1 VVRRSRHDTPAI
13 SRRPP
18 PAWTPALPSPGS
30 VPVPSA
36 PGSVPALSSAGSV
49 PGRSEHLAGPVSSPA
64 QAAHERVV
72 QGPGAPLDPATRD
85 LARAR
90 WGFDFSGVRVHH
102 DERAD
107 DAAYGMS
114 AQAYSWADRIVF
126 RQGRYAPHTDAG
138 RSLLLHELGH
148 VVEQG
153 WLPSRGPE
161 AARAPGGGVR
171 APGGA
176 RAPVVLRQPAPPSQ
190 SPGTYIIVYGS
201 GRVNPETP
209 VDHNV
214 GQAFKLAAE
223 AKRREIIARL
233 GKQAAQNTI
242 VFEYTPTEDE
252 LKNVLNKAYSLPVQ
266 EIHVFSHGW
275 DEGANLGGPEPALG
289 KKAPDTE
296 PQKRRLIKE
305 DLGDYQIRFADQPT
319 VVFYGCNIGNLSGVP
334 FGDPPFAQQLSDELG
349 VRVVASTTSSH
360 FAPGPFGLS
369 QVPDKPGVM
378 REFTPSAGAV
388 DARLKQA
395 ESLVDQIVAKVK
407 QAKGGLLKVIKATQ
421 EAYALQARLDQ
432 QLRWLNRVLADPR
445 FPVADRAA
453 QQSRVD
459 ALAKRARAALK

>member
-1 VVRRSRHDTPAI
+1 MRRSRHDTPATP
-13 SRRPP
+13 RRPP
-18 PAWTPALPSPGS
+18 PAPVSTLSPPGS
-30 VPVPSA
+30 VPGGA
-36 PGSVPALSSAGSV
+36 
-49 PGRSEHLAGPVSSPA
+49 EHHLAGPVSGAA

-72 QGPGAPLDPATRD
+72 QGPGAPLDAATRD
-85 LARAR
+85 LACAR

-107 DAAYGMS
+107 EAAYGMS

-153 WLPSRGPE
+153 WRSSPGPGT
-161 AARAPGGGVR
+161 ARAP
-171 APGGA
+171 A
-176 RAPVVLRQPAPPSQ
+176 VLRQPAPPGQ

-201 GRVNPETP
+201 GRVNPQTP

-214 GQAFKLAAE
+214 GQAFKRAAE
-223 AKRREIIARL
+223 AKRREIVARL

-252 LKNVLNKAYSLPVQ
+252 LKNVLNKAYPLPVQ

-305 DLGDYQIRFADQPT
+305 DLGNYKIQFADQPT
-319 VVFYGCNIGNLSGVP
+319 VVFYGCNIGNPSGIP
-334 FGDPPFAQQLSDELG
+334 LGDPPFAQQLSDEFG
-349 VRVVASTTSSH
+349 VRVVAPTTSSH

-445 FPVADRAA
+445 FTVADRAA
-453 QQSRVD
+453 RQSRVD
-459 ALAKRARAALK
+459 ALTKRARAALK

>member
-1 VVRRSRHDTPAI
+1 MRRSRHDTPAI
-13 SRRPP
+13 PRRPP
-18 PAWTPALPSPGS
+18 PARAPILPPPGPAPAPPSSGSTPALASSG
-30 VPVPSA
+30 SA
-36 PGSVPALSSAGSV
+36 PTLPSSGSAPALAPSGSM
-49 PGRSEHLAGPVSSPA
+49 PGRSEHLAGPVSSAA
-64 QAAHERVV
+64 QTAHERVV
-72 QGPGAPLDPATRD
+72 RGPGAPLDAATRD
-85 LARAR
+85 LAHAR

-107 DAAYGMS
+107 EAAYGMA

-148 VVEQG
+148 VAEQG
-153 WLPSRGPE
+153 RE
-161 AARAPGGGVR
+161 PGR
-171 APGGA
+171 P
-176 RAPVVLRQPAPPSQ
+176 PVVLRQPAPPSQ

-223 AKRREIIARL
+223 AKRREIVARL
-233 GKQAAQNTI
+233 GKQAGQNTI

-252 LKNVLNKAYSLPVQ
+252 LKNVLNKAYPLPVQ

-275 DEGANLGGPEPALG
+275 DEGANLGGPEPAPG

-305 DLGDYQIRFADQPT
+305 DLGDYRIQFADQPT

-334 FGDPPFAQQLSDELG
+334 FGDPPFAQQFSDEFG

-378 REFTPSAGAV
+378 KEFTPSAGAV

-453 QQSRVD
+453 RKSQVD